1 MIKEKVADM
10 TTTCSSQFAEVAAG
24 PSDHPSRA
32 GEEFDLKTARWKH
45 QLDET
50 IHKPTPP
57 TMRQRGERL
66 LKTPWVLALITFVLA
81 VAVLI
86 TLRPP
91 MILTAS
97 DGAERGRPS
106 LARIVLWALLLALL
120 VLAVPH
126 LAQAARRAGSD

>member
-1 MIKEKVADM
+1 MCVVCM
-10 TTTCSSQFAEVAAG
+10 TTTCSSQVVGVDAPTIKSSSNHV
-24 PSDHPSRA
+24 SD
-32 GEEFDLKTARWKH
+32 FDLKTARWKH

-50 IHKPTPP
+50 IQKPAPP
-57 TMRQRGERL
+57 TLRQRGERFL
-66 LKTPWVLALITFVLA
+66 RTPWVLALVTFVLA
-81 VAVLI
+81 VVVLI

-120 VLAVPH
+120 VLAVPR
-126 LAQAARRAGSD
+126 LVQAARRGGG

>member
-1 MIKEKVADM
+1 M
-10 TTTCSSQFAEVAAG
+10 TTTCSSQFAGVGAE
-24 PSDHPSRA
+24 PSDHHHHRA
-32 GEEFDLKTARWKH
+32 GEEEFDLKTARWKH

-50 IHKPTPP
+50 IQKPTPP
-57 TMRQRGERL
+57 TLRQRGERL
-66 LKTPWVLALITFVLA
+66 LKTPWVLALVTFVLA
-81 VAVLI
+81 VVVLI

-120 VLAVPH
+120 VLAVPR
-126 LAQAARRAGSD
+126 LVQAARRGGV

>member
-1 MIKEKVADM
+1 M
-10 TTTCSSQFAEVAAG
+10 TTTCSSQFAGVAAE
-24 PSDHPSRA
+24 PSDHHRA
-32 GEEFDLKTARWKH
+32 GEEEFDLKTARWKH

-50 IHKPTPP
+50 IQKPTPP
-57 TMRQRGERL
+57 TLRQRGERL
-66 LKTPWVLALITFVLA
+66 LKTPWVLALVTFVLA
-81 VAVLI
+81 VVVLI

-120 VLAVPH
+120 VLAVPR
-126 LAQAARRAGSD
+126 LVQAARRGAG